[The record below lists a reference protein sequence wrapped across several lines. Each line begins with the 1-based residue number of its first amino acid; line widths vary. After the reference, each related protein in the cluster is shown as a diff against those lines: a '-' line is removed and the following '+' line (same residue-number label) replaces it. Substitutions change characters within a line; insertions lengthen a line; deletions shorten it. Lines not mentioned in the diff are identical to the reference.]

1 MAGSIPN
8 KDKGIIATIDA
19 HVLGQSIDAVGGYF
33 TALTVGDK
41 GILDKNLDSKIKGAT
56 GFKCAAFFTR
66 LWIEH
71 NAVIFFDVL
80 VDATTGAKGN
90 PAGIISSQ
98 IRAEQTKILFNG
110 TVGAYQTTLGTTGAG
125 NQDVLTSV
133 TVKGQIWRSKDGT
146 LHLDDLG
153 EESFGQS
160 HHLQKFRIG
169 VLPDKETDLQLN
181 FGGLA
186 KGIWTVAPLS

>member
-133 TVKGQIWRSKDGT
+133 TVKGQIWRSMT
-146 LHLDDLG
+146 AP
-153 EESFGQS
+153 STS
-160 HHLQKFRIG
+160 MTSARRA
-169 VLPDKETDLQLN
+169 
-181 FGGLA
+181 LA
-186 KGIWTVAPLS
+186 SLTTCRSSASASYRTRRPTCS